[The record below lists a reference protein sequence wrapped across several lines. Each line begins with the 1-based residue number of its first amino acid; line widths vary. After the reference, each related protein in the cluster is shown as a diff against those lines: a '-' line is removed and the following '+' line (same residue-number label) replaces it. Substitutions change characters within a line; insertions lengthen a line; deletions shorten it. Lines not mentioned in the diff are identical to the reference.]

1 MCSRCCKVSKRPRVG
16 SAATA
21 ATIALTCLVTVVE
34 ADESLPYS
42 LAALGTLTCS
52 QIDAKLNE
60 GIAAGDAEAAYSS
73 AQLLIRRVCFRYDPK
88 AYVVLLQKAADGG
101 HKRAQ
106 WDLGYA
112 IGLGEGAPQS
122 YAKAGELISGASPR
136 TYGEKLGNAAPEQY
150 NYTVGYG
157 HTLIRLATREVNG
170 LPRHW
175 WKHDHVVRVEIR
187 LHTPDGE
194 HSISVK
200 REGPVPEGGESEVR
214 EAEKLVLEA
223 AEDSFRKAVKKLP
236 APDKALLVEENFVQP
251 VNMLLYASTSNRRPT
266 AGEVDIY
273 LPR

>member
-1 MCSRCCKVSKRPRVG
+1 M
-16 SAATA
+16 
-21 ATIALTCLVTVVE
+21 
-34 ADESLPYS
+34 D
-42 LAALGTLTCS
+42 
-52 QIDAKLNE
+52 DKLNE

-88 AYVVLLQKAADGG
+88 AYVFLLQKAANAG

-136 TYGEKLGNAAPEQY
+136 TYGEKLRNAAPEQY

-157 HTLIRLATREVNG
+157 STLMRLATREVND
-170 LPRHW
+170 LPRRW
-175 WKHDHVVRVEIR
+175 WKHDHVVRVEIKV
-187 LHTPDGE
+187 HTPGGE
-194 HSISVK
+194 HAISANH
-200 REGPVPEGGESEVR
+200 EGVVPEGGEDEAR
-214 EAEKLVLEA
+214 DAEKLVLEA
-223 AEDSFRKAVKKLP
+223 AEDSFRKAVKRLP

-251 VNMLLYASTSNRRPT
+251 VVMVLYPSTSNRRPT
-266 AGEVDIY
+266 AGEVDKY